1 MCEFVLSSTRLLV
14 LMWFKEFYPR
24 CNCKCV
30 LLCSNDWKS
39 YEVYMNNNWNII
51 TFDISHYSLDN
62 SQESS
67 VFSSR
72 DDSIPTICII
82 VAIKSKFVLWMIYTT
97 CIRTIHDF
105 LNFQINRLNVHVSGI
120 FIFKNFIY
128 RYLFGKR
135 LTICFIVKNW
145 KNGKRISR
153 ILVSRFC
160 VIKCCSSN
168 IYTIL
173 RYISVLGFSTI
184 IYSENTREDSVT
196 N

>member
-1 MCEFVLSSTRLLV
+1 MCI
-14 LMWFKEFYPR
+14 
-24 CNCKCV
+24 CK
-30 LLCSNDWKS
+30 
-39 YEVYMNNNWNII
+39 YVYWIKLPHI
-51 TFDISHYSLDN
+51 CICKIQTFDISRYSLDN

-72 DDSIPTICII
+72 GVSISTICII
-82 VAIKSKFVLWMIYTT
+82 VAMKCKFVLWMIYNHSHTKF
-97 CIRTIHDF
+97 HDF

-135 LTICFIVKNW
+135 LTTCFIVKNW

-153 ILVSRFC
+153 ILISRFC

-168 IYTIL
+168 IYAIL